1 MANTNKSG
9 KLNQKGIGSKANNFE
24 TNTRT
29 EDLVL
34 AETAFLVPNKETNI
48 TSVTEEEVENAIVM
62 ENGVTSIDFMLPEEE
77 REILSKNLNKYSDMK
92 KMKDILNIAKQ
103 TKVVSEEVE
112 TLNQISK
119 SDKLINQIFDV
130 MTDEKNIEKINEYIQ
145 QKLEAG
151 DVAKAYKE
159 LGLMNKAMIDAREG
173 MINRINTTASGKKT
187 KIALKFTN
195 DSGQDFQLGAE
206 ING

>member
-1 MANTNKSG
+1 MSMNSESNK
-9 KLNQKGIGSKANNFE
+9 KTTGSKSNNYE
-24 TNTRT
+24 TNTKT
-29 EDLVL
+29 EDLAL
-34 AETAFLVPNKETNI
+34 AETTYLIPSNEVPVEEL
-48 TSVTEEEVENAIVM
+48 TEEQIDNAVVM
-62 ENGVTSIDFMLPEEE
+62 ENGVTSIDFMLPQEEY
-77 REILSKNLNKYSDMK
+77 EILSKNINKYSDTK
-92 KMKDILNIAKQ
+92 KMKNLLNIAKQ
-103 TKVVSEEVE
+103 TKLLSEDVE

-119 SDKLINQIFDV
+119 SNKLINQIFDV

-173 MINRINTTASGKKT
+173 MINRINTTESGKKT
-187 KIALKFTN
+187 RIALRFTN

>member
-1 MANTNKSG
+1 
-9 KLNQKGIGSKANNFE
+9 
-24 TNTRT
+24 
-29 EDLVL
+29 
-34 AETAFLVPNKETNI
+34 
-48 TSVTEEEVENAIVM
+48 M
-62 ENGVTSIDFMLPEEE
+62 ENGVTSIDFMLPQEEY
-77 REILSKNLNKYSDMK
+77 EILSKNINKYSDTK
-92 KMKDILNIAKQ
+92 KMKNLLNIAKQ
-103 TKVVSEEVE
+103 TKLLSEDVE

-119 SDKLINQIFDV
+119 SNKLINQIFDV

-173 MINRINTTASGKKT
+173 MINRINTTESGKKT
-187 KIALKFTN
+187 RIALRFTN

>member
-1 MANTNKSG
+1 MSRDSELNK
-9 KLNQKGIGSKANNFE
+9 KVTGSKINNYE
-24 TNTRT
+24 TNPKP
-29 EDLVL
+29 EDLAL
-34 AETAFLVPNKETNI
+34 AETVYLTPSNEV
-48 TSVTEEEVENAIVM
+48 SVDELTEEQIDDAVVM
-62 ENGVTSIDFMLPEEE
+62 ENGATSIDFMLPQEEY
-77 REILSKNLNKYSDMK
+77 EILSKNINKYSDTK
-92 KMKDILNIAKQ
+92 KMKDLLNIAKQ
-103 TKVVSEEVE
+103 TKLLSEDVE

-119 SDKLINQIFDV
+119 ANKLINQVFDV
-130 MTDEKNIEKINEYIQ
+130 MTNEKNIEKINEYIQ

-173 MINRINTTASGKKT
+173 MINRINTTETGKKT
-187 KIALKFTN
+187 RIALRFTN

>member
-1 MANTNKSG
+1 MSLNSESNK
-9 KLNQKGIGSKANNFE
+9 KTTGSKSNNYE
-24 TNTRT
+24 TNTKT
-29 EDLVL
+29 EDLAL
-34 AETAFLVPNKETNI
+34 AETTYLIPSNEVPVEEL
-48 TSVTEEEVENAIVM
+48 TEEQIDNAVVM
-62 ENGVTSIDFMLPEEE
+62 ENGVTSIDFMLPQEEY
-77 REILSKNLNKYSDMK
+77 EILSKNINKYSDTK
-92 KMKDILNIAKQ
+92 KMKNLLNIAKQ
-103 TKVVSEEVE
+103 TKLLSEDVE

-119 SDKLINQIFDV
+119 SNKLINQIFDV

-173 MINRINTTASGKKT
+173 MINRINTTESGKKT
-187 KIALKFTN
+187 RIALRFTN